1 MLGGGEAKVLR
12 ALLRRSFCLIGWHIP
27 DSSTL
32 TSDDVHQFAKCKGC
46 RVLLYRS
53 KNRPWG
59 KA

>member
-1 MLGGGEAKVLR
+1 MLR
-12 ALLRRSFCLIGWHIP
+12 SLLRRSFCLVGWHIP
-27 DSSTL
+27 DSSTVV
-32 TSDDVHQFAKCKGC
+32 SDDVHQFAKCKGC